1 MSIRIALVGNPNCGK
16 TTMFNDLTGSSQYV
30 GNWPG
35 VTVEKKEG
43 RLRGESG
50 VTITDLPGI
59 YSLSPYSLEE
69 VVSRNDLLN
78 GQPDVILNLIDGTN
92 LERNLYLTTQL
103 LELNLPMVVALNMI
117 DVVEKSGDRIDVGK
131 LSRELGCP
139 VIETSATK
147 GRGTLEAAKQA
158 VRLAKAGKV
167 SACSPRFSAGVETA
181 LAQIGRLL
189 APYVEAQRLRWYTIK
204 FFERDEKARSAVAL
218 PDGRQAEIER
228 CIKETEDKLD
238 DDSETLITN
247 ERYDYIANVIDRC
260 LRRKAKELSLSDQI
274 DRVVTNRFLALPIFA
289 AIIFLVYYISVTTF
303 GATVTDWT
311 NDTLFGTWITDGATK
326 LLTAIGTAAWLK
338 GLIVDGI
345 IGGVG
350 TVLGFVPQMLILF
363 FFLSLLED
371 SGYMARVAFIMDRM
385 FRRFG
390 LSGKSFIP
398 ILISSGCGVPGIMS
412 TRTIANEKDR
422 RMTIML
428 TTFMPCGAKLVII
441 TMIVTTFF
449 PRSTWIAPAMY
460 FLGIAVI
467 AVSGIILKKT
477 PLFAGEPAPFVMEL
491 PPYRLP
497 ALQGVLIHMWERS
510 KHFITKA
517 GTIIFI
523 ACGLIWFFSSFTWSL
538 HMVDDV
544 EQSMLAGIGHAIS
557 WFFMPLG
564 FGTWKGAVASISALA
579 AKENAIG
586 TLAVLN
592 GVADPENAKAL
603 AAGVGSMFTS
613 VGALSFMLFNL
624 FNPPCFAAIGAT
636 SREMGGWRWTL
647 IAIGFQTMLGY
658 SIAFIANQF
667 GQMFLLGAGFGI
679 GQLIAVVLI
688 AIVLFLLLRPAT
700 GITRH
705 ASFSGSNAGV

>member
-1 MSIRIALVGNPNCGK
+1 
-16 TTMFNDLTGSSQYV
+16 
-30 GNWPG
+30 
-35 VTVEKKEG
+35 
-43 RLRGESG
+43 
-50 VTITDLPGI
+50 
-59 YSLSPYSLEE
+59 
-69 VVSRNDLLN
+69 
-78 GQPDVILNLIDGTN
+78 
-92 LERNLYLTTQL
+92 
-103 LELNLPMVVALNMI
+103 
-117 DVVEKSGDRIDVGK
+117 
-131 LSRELGCP
+131 
-139 VIETSATK
+139 
-147 GRGTLEAAKQA
+147 
-158 VRLAKAGKV
+158 
-167 SACSPRFSAGVETA
+167 
-181 LAQIGRLL
+181 
-189 APYVEAQRLRWYTIK
+189 
-204 FFERDEKARSAVAL
+204 
-218 PDGRQAEIER
+218 
-228 CIKETEDKLD
+228 
-238 DDSETLITN
+238 
-247 ERYDYIANVIDRC
+247 
-260 LRRKAKELSLSDQI
+260 
-274 DRVVTNRFLALPIFA
+274 
-289 AIIFLVYYISVTTF
+289 
-303 GATVTDWT
+303 
-311 NDTLFGTWITDGATK
+311 
-326 LLTAIGTAAWLK
+326 
-338 GLIVDGI
+338 
-345 IGGVG
+345 
-350 TVLGFVPQMLILF
+350 
-363 FFLSLLED
+363 
-371 SGYMARVAFIMDRM
+371 
-385 FRRFG
+385 
-390 LSGKSFIP
+390 
-398 ILISSGCGVPGIMS
+398 
-412 TRTIANEKDR
+412 
-422 RMTIML
+422 MTIML

-564 FGTWKGAVASISALA
+564 FGSWKGAVASISALA

-705 ASFSGSNAGV
+705 ASLSGSNAGV